1 MKKKYII
8 VSLIIIGLVLLD
20 QISKFIVVNNFSLGE
35 SLILIKNFLK
45 FTYIRNTGIS
55 FGILSNQVFL
65 IVVFTLMII
74 VFVIKELIN
83 NRNQKL
89 IVVSSILIL
98 SGAFG
103 NLIDRVFRG
112 YVIDFI
118 SFTLFKREMAIFN
131 IADIF
136 ITFGV
141 LLYIYIIV
149 MEGKNERISSRRKR

>member
-112 YVIDFI
+112 YVVDFI